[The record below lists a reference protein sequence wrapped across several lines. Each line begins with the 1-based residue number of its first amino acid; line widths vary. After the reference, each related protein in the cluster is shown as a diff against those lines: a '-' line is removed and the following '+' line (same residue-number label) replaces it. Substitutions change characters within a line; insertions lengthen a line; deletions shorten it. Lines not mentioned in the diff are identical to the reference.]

1 MTAPVLAT
9 AEPTPAAQSSAPD
22 PEVDTALELRL
33 EQFLDGRDAEWDVW
47 AEPLDHG
54 APAHAQRNVP
64 EDGRMVSASLIKL
77 FIMGAVYAE
86 IEAGA
91 LAHDAVYPELRQM
104 ITVSDND
111 AANRLIRLLGGGDAA
126 AGMAAVNAFAA
137 SIDCPDT
144 RLNRLML
151 ADNGLE
157 NDTSAADCAQI
168 LRLIYRGACV
178 SETWSA
184 EMLELLQTQTV
195 NNRIPQ
201 QLPPETAVA
210 HKTGDLPRLCSAD
223 VGIVFTPRGDYLLC
237 VICNHSSEDAQ
248 TAEDIA
254 ALSRLVYDYYADT

>member
-1 MTAPVLAT
+1 MNIKKSAALAAAGWLLLLSACIRPTYDMTAPVLAT

-33 EQFLDGRDAEWDVW
+33 EQFL
-47 AEPLDHG
+47 
-54 APAHAQRNVP
+54 
-64 EDGRMVSASLIKL
+64 DGRMVSASLIKL